1 MRLTLDRFG
10 SRGNFQFENRSLV
23 DFQIRNQRNQEFRA
37 AEIRFQL
44 HKEFCAAEI
53 RFSLHKEF
61 STVMDLE
68 AMGAILMKIVILSK
82 ENWSHMDNFIYTK
95 IFMGGDVDEMID
107 FERVK

>member
-1 MRLTLDRFG
+1 MV
-10 SRGNFQFENRSLV
+10 Q
-23 DFQIRNQRNQEFRA
+23 FRA

-82 ENWSHMDNFIYTK
+82 ENWSHMDNFESAESW
-95 IFMGGDVDEMID
+95 DVTVTRNVD
-107 FERVK
+107 FQYGKSLM